1 MVYGVHVTADFN
13 GHMKASLIRTMKVY
27 RHSFAQTKLKKV
39 KKSQKGVYIRHDL
52 FNAKKKAA
60 DSLVPSN
67 LVQARDETNKR
78 HH

>member
-39 KKSQKGVYIRHDL
+39 KTKRCIYKTRFIHRQE
-52 FNAKKKAA
+52 KKQQT
-60 DSLVPSN
+60 L
-67 LVQARDETNKR
+67 
-78 HH
+78 